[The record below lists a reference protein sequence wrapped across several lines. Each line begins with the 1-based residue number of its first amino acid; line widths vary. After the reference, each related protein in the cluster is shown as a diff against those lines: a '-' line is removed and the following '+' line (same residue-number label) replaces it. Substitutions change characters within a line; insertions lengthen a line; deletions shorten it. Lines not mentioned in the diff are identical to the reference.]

1 VNSTRLTAPR
11 GERFPLYTS
20 PKKVCF
26 LKIKPLVIF
35 VGEKIDEA
43 GGVFFSTVAGSD
55 FVTDIPYHRWDHE
68 LYYDSDP
75 NCWLQVLL
83 GKAVGL

>member
-1 VNSTRLTAPR
+1 MV
-11 GERFPLYTS
+11 
-20 PKKVCF
+20 
-26 LKIKPLVIF
+26 F

-43 GGVFFSTVAGSD
+43 GGVSFSTVAGSD

-75 NCWLQVLL
+75 NCWLQVLP
-83 GKAVGL
+83 GKLWVGFCPRVSGGGVKGGWI